1 MIEHAHR
8 ERERE
13 RERESY
19 TTSRSLQAVFAMQIP
34 AKKNL
39 SPSVLENASVSS
51 GNYLPIFSTHGRD
64 QGKIEG

>member
-1 MIEHAHR
+1 MIEHAQR

-13 RERESY
+13 RERVIQHLGL
-19 TTSRSLQAVFAMQIP
+19 TLIP

-51 GNYLPIFSTHGRD
+51 GIYLPIFSTHGRD

>member
-1 MIEHAHR
+1 
-8 ERERE
+8 
-13 RERESY
+13 
-19 TTSRSLQAVFAMQIP
+19 LQAVFAMQIP

>member
-1 MIEHAHR
+1 
-8 ERERE
+8 
-13 RERESY
+13 
-19 TTSRSLQAVFAMQIP
+19 LQTVFVKQNP

-51 GNYLPIFSTHGRD
+51 GNYLPIFSAHGRD